1 MAELA
6 LGTAR
11 PPAGRTYAT
20 LRRGHLTWPDPSTL
34 ALREDLMQALW
45 RDSATLVGLGHD
57 ATNSQPAPT
66 KAEITFLIADEHGR
80 AVIPFQVR
88 CLYCGLLGRRW
99 QEVSWLQ
106 PGSRRGYPTAH
117 RWAWRSSP

>member
-57 ATNSQPAPT
+57 ASDQFTTGANQGRDHLP
-66 KAEITFLIADEHGR
+66 DRRWHGR

-88 CLYCGLLGRRW
+88 CLCCGLLGRRW
-99 QEVSWLQ
+99 QEVS
-106 PGSRRGYPTAH
+106 
-117 RWAWRSSP
+117 